1 VDLGKCEEQIMTEKT
16 KFISI
21 KVKLL
26 GIILPVIIIIMT
38 VLTGLSYYVSK
49 NVIQSNAHDLLQ
61 TSVESQASEMEAWLE
76 RNLVSVS
83 VAKQAVEEMGFD
95 DAQLQ
100 DFLDSYYNYDNNYS
114 EGFYVADAD
123 GTLFRAKP
131 VKSVALRAP
140 DAEGNYLN
148 NGDFAVEERLTD
160 DADWMFLTAL
170 EGAAQVQIQNGEV
183 LIDIINE
190 GTVDYS
196 VQFVQPNVPVKKD
209 AVYTVRFD
217 AYADADRTMKVSVT
231 APDREYKRYLEDTV
245 VSLTTEKQ
253 TYLYE
258 FTMTDYDDANARMEF
273 NLGAAGSTAGV
284 KISNVSI
291 VMSKQPRSTGE
302 SEPAAKIDVTQTEWF
317 RDGLTRVNVGF
328 TNAYTNDSGV
338 PVISVCGM
346 LRTASDSVRV
356 ISMDLSL
363 DKVSVYVNS
372 FVKMENAEA
381 FLVNANDN
389 TILAS
394 RDKTMISKKMD
405 ALDNLFMKDI
415 AARISQGEMN
425 LAEIDGNITV
435 FQEISGTDWVLVSYV
450 PAVTVYRDLNGIR
463 NIMILFGVVS
473 VLALTVL
480 IERIIHMVIH
490 PVRGLTEV
498 IRNMTGGNFTPY
510 SAVKSSD
517 EIGVMSRCVEQF
529 IVTMRGM
536 LASIDNVSHTLHD
549 QADNSKKVSNQ
560 MFDASKKQNQSMKDL
575 NTTVEQ
581 LSVSVN
587 EIAQSATT
595 LASLVAETKE
605 DGDGMNGRMKET
617 ISISQKGKEV
627 MQDVDTAMQSI
638 DNSVRQ
644 LQHAIDEVGNV
655 SGEITNIT
663 RVIGDIADETN
674 LLSLNASIEAARA
687 GTAGKGFTVVA
698 LEIGKL
704 AQTSMESVKH
714 IDTLVLEIQTLIGD
728 VIEQAN
734 GSVENINNSSAL
746 IGNAVTTYDTIFENI
761 VVVGELAQQMIQKVD
776 QVEDVARNVAA
787 ISEEQAA
794 SSQEILGSSDI
805 LVEQADGL
813 MANSEVVAKESEEL
827 TTSAEALESQ
837 IQMFQV

>member
-1 VDLGKCEEQIMTEKT
+1 M
-16 KFISI
+16 
-21 KVKLL
+21 
-26 GIILPVIIIIMT
+26 PVIFVIMT

-49 NVIQSNAHDLLQ
+49 SVIQSNAHDLLQ
-61 TSVESQASEMEAWLE
+61 TSVESQAAEMEAWLE
-76 RNLVSVS
+76 RNLVSVG

-95 DAQLQ
+95 DVQLQ

-114 EGFYVADAD
+114 EGFYIADAD
-123 GTLFRAKP
+123 GTLFQAKP
-131 VKSVALRAP
+131 VKSVELRAP

-148 NGDFAVEERLTD
+148 NGNFSIQENLAD
-160 DADWMFLTAL
+160 DKDWMFFTAL
-170 EGAAQVQIQNGEV
+170 EGVAEAQIQEGEAV
-183 LIDIINE
+183 IDITNE

-196 VQFVQPNVPVKKD
+196 VQFVQPNIPVKQN
-209 AVYTVRFD
+209 ATYSVQFD
-217 AYADADRTMKVSVT
+217 AYANEERTMKVSVT

-245 VSLTTEKQ
+245 VNLTTEKQ
-253 TYLYE
+253 TYSYE
-258 FTMTDYDDANARMEF
+258 FSMTDYDDANARMEF

-284 KISNVSI
+284 KISNVSF
-291 VMSKQPRSTGE
+291 MRNKQLHTTKDTE
-302 SEPAAKIDVTQTEWF
+302 QIKNTNVTQTEWF

-328 TNAYTNDSGV
+328 TNAYTNESGV
-338 PVISVCGM
+338 PIISVCGT
-346 LRTASDSVRV
+346 LRTDSNDVRV
-356 ISMDLSL
+356 IAMDLSL
-363 DKVSVYVNS
+363 DKISVYVNS

-394 RDKTMISKKMD
+394 RDKTMISKQMD
-405 ALDNLFMKDI
+405 TLDSSFMREI
-415 AARISQGEMN
+415 ADKISQREMN
-425 LAEIDGNITV
+425 LMEIDGNITV
-435 FQEISGTDWVLVSYV
+435 FQEIFGTDWVLVSYV
-450 PAVTVYRDLNGIR
+450 PAATVYRDLNGIR
-463 NIMILFGVVS
+463 NIMILFGVAS
-473 VLALTVL
+473 ILALTVL
-480 IERIIHMVIH
+480 IERIIHVVIH
-490 PVRGLTEV
+490 PVQGLTEV

-510 SAVKSSD
+510 KAVGSSD
-517 EIGVMSRCVEQF
+517 EIGIMSRCVEQF

-536 LASIDNVSHTLHD
+536 LASIDSVSHILHD
-549 QADNSKKVSNQ
+549 QADNSKKVSGQ
-560 MFDASKKQNQSMKDL
+560 MFDASKRQNQSVKDL
-575 NTTVEQ
+575 NLTVEQ

-587 EIAQSATT
+587 EIAKSATT

-617 ISISQKGKEV
+617 VSISQKGKEV
-627 MQDVDTAMQSI
+627 MQGVDTAMQRI

-644 LQHAIDEVGNV
+644 LQRAIDQVGNA

-687 GTAGKGFTVVA
+687 GAAGKGFTVVA

-704 AQTSMESVKH
+704 AQTSMDSVKH
-714 IDTLVLEIQTLIGD
+714 IDNLVLEIQALIGD

-734 GSVENINNSSAL
+734 GSVENINSSSAL
-746 IGNAVTTYDTIFENI
+746 IGNAVITYDTIFENI
-761 VVVGELAQQMIQKVD
+761 AVVGELAQQMIQKVE

-794 SSQEILGSSDI
+794 SSQEILSSSDI

-813 MANSEVVAKESEEL
+813 MTNSEIVAKESEEL

>member
-1 VDLGKCEEQIMTEKT
+1 MTEKT

-170 EGAAQVQIQNGEV
+170 EGAAQAQIQNGEV
-183 LIDIINE
+183 SIDIINE

-217 AYADADRTMKVSVT
+217 AYADADRTIKVSVT

-291 VMSKQPRSTGE
+291 IMSKQPRSTGE

-328 TNAYTNDSGV
+328 TNAYTNDNGM
-338 PVISVCGM
+338 PVISACGM

-415 AARISQGEMN
+415 AARILQGEMN

-674 LLSLNASIEAARA
+674 LLSLNTSIEAARA

>member
-1 VDLGKCEEQIMTEKT
+1 M
-16 KFISI
+16 
-21 KVKLL
+21 
-26 GIILPVIIIIMT
+26 PVIFVIMT

-49 NVIQSNAHDLLQ
+49 SVIQSNAHDLLQ
-61 TSVESQASEMEAWLE
+61 TSVESQAAEMEAWLE
-76 RNLVSVS
+76 RNLVSVG

-95 DAQLQ
+95 DVQLQ

-114 EGFYVADAD
+114 EGFYIADAD
-123 GTLFRAKP
+123 GTLFQAKP
-131 VKSVALRAP
+131 VKSVELRAP

-148 NGDFAVEERLTD
+148 NGNFSIQENLAD
-160 DADWMFLTAL
+160 DKDWMFFTAL
-170 EGAAQVQIQNGEV
+170 EGVAEARIQEGEAV
-183 LIDIINE
+183 IDITNE

-196 VQFVQPNVPVKKD
+196 VQFVQPNIPVKQN
-209 AVYTVRFD
+209 ATYSVQFD
-217 AYADADRTMKVSVT
+217 AYANEERTMKVSVT

-245 VSLTTEKQ
+245 VNLTTEKQ
-253 TYLYE
+253 TYSYE
-258 FTMTDYDDANARMEF
+258 FSMTDYDDANARMEF

-284 KISNVSI
+284 KISNVSF
-291 VMSKQPRSTGE
+291 MRNKQLHTTKDTE
-302 SEPAAKIDVTQTEWF
+302 QIKNTNVTQTEWF

-328 TNAYTNDSGV
+328 TNAYTNESGV
-338 PVISVCGM
+338 PIISVCGT
-346 LRTASDSVRV
+346 LRTDSNDVRV
-356 ISMDLSL
+356 IAMDLSL
-363 DKVSVYVNS
+363 DKISVYVNS

-394 RDKTMISKKMD
+394 RDKTMISKQMD
-405 ALDNLFMKDI
+405 TLDSSFMREI
-415 AARISQGEMN
+415 ADKISQREMN
-425 LAEIDGNITV
+425 LMEIDGNITV
-435 FQEISGTDWVLVSYV
+435 FQEIFGTDWVLVSYV
-450 PAVTVYRDLNGIR
+450 PAATVYRDLNGIR
-463 NIMILFGVVS
+463 NIMILFGVAS
-473 VLALTVL
+473 ILALTVL
-480 IERIIHMVIH
+480 IERIIHVVIH
-490 PVRGLTEV
+490 PVQGLTEV

-510 SAVKSSD
+510 KAVGSSD
-517 EIGVMSRCVEQF
+517 EIGIMSRCVEQF

-536 LASIDNVSHTLHD
+536 LASIDSVSHILHD
-549 QADNSKKVSNQ
+549 QADNSKKVSGQ

-575 NTTVEQ
+575 NLTVEQ

-587 EIAQSATT
+587 EIAKSATT

-617 ISISQKGKEV
+617 VSISQKGKEV
-627 MQDVDTAMQSI
+627 MQGVDTAMQRI

-644 LQHAIDEVGNV
+644 LQRAIDQVGNA

-687 GTAGKGFTVVA
+687 GAAGKGFTVVA

-704 AQTSMESVKH
+704 AQTSMDSVKH
-714 IDTLVLEIQTLIGD
+714 IDNLVLEIQALIGD

-734 GSVENINNSSAL
+734 GSVENINSSSAL
-746 IGNAVTTYDTIFENI
+746 IGNAVITYDTIFENI
-761 VVVGELAQQMIQKVD
+761 TVVGELAQQMIQKVE

-794 SSQEILGSSDI
+794 SSQEILSSSDI
-805 LVEQADGL
+805 LVEQADSL
-813 MANSEVVAKESEEL
+813 MTNSEIVAKESEEL

>member
-1 VDLGKCEEQIMTEKT
+1 M
-16 KFISI
+16 
-21 KVKLL
+21 
-26 GIILPVIIIIMT
+26 PVIFVIMT

-49 NVIQSNAHDLLQ
+49 SVIQSNAHDLLQ
-61 TSVESQASEMEAWLE
+61 TSVESQAAEMEAWLE
-76 RNLVSVS
+76 RNLVSVG

-95 DAQLQ
+95 DVQLQ

-114 EGFYVADAD
+114 EGFYIADAD
-123 GTLFRAKP
+123 GTLFQAKP
-131 VKSVALRAP
+131 VKSVELRAP

-148 NGDFAVEERLTD
+148 NGNFSIQENLAD
-160 DADWMFLTAL
+160 DKDWMFFTAL
-170 EGAAQVQIQNGEV
+170 EGVAEAQIQEGEAV
-183 LIDIINE
+183 IDITNE

-196 VQFVQPNVPVKKD
+196 VQFVQPNIPVKQN
-209 AVYTVRFD
+209 ATYSVQFD
-217 AYADADRTMKVSVT
+217 AYANEERTMKVSVT

-245 VSLTTEKQ
+245 VNLTTEKQ
-253 TYLYE
+253 TYSYE
-258 FTMTDYDDANARMEF
+258 FSMTDYDDANARMEF

-284 KISNVSI
+284 KISNVSF
-291 VMSKQPRSTGE
+291 MRNKQLHTTKDTE
-302 SEPAAKIDVTQTEWF
+302 QIKNTNVTQTEWF

-328 TNAYTNDSGV
+328 TNAYTNESGV
-338 PVISVCGM
+338 PIISVCGT
-346 LRTASDSVRV
+346 LRTDSNDVRV
-356 ISMDLSL
+356 IAMDLSL
-363 DKVSVYVNS
+363 DKISVYVNS

-394 RDKTMISKKMD
+394 RDKTMISKQMD
-405 ALDNLFMKDI
+405 TLDSSFMREI
-415 AARISQGEMN
+415 ADKISQREMN
-425 LAEIDGNITV
+425 LMEIDGNITV
-435 FQEISGTDWVLVSYV
+435 FQEIFGTDWVLVSYV
-450 PAVTVYRDLNGIR
+450 PAATVYRDLNGIR
-463 NIMILFGVVS
+463 NIMILFGVAS
-473 VLALTVL
+473 ILALTVL
-480 IERIIHMVIH
+480 IERIIHVVIH
-490 PVRGLTEV
+490 PVQGLTEV

-510 SAVKSSD
+510 KAVGSSD
-517 EIGVMSRCVEQF
+517 EIGIMSRCVEQF

-536 LASIDNVSHTLHD
+536 LASIDSVSHILHD
-549 QADNSKKVSNQ
+549 QADNSKKVSGQ

-575 NTTVEQ
+575 NLTVEQ

-587 EIAQSATT
+587 EIAKSATT

-617 ISISQKGKEV
+617 VSISQKGKEV
-627 MQDVDTAMQSI
+627 MQGVDTAMQRI

-644 LQHAIDEVGNV
+644 LQRAIDQVGNA

-687 GTAGKGFTVVA
+687 GAAGKGFTVVA

-704 AQTSMESVKH
+704 AQTSMDSVKH
-714 IDTLVLEIQTLIGD
+714 IDNLVLEIQALIGD

-734 GSVENINNSSAL
+734 GSVENINSSSAL
-746 IGNAVTTYDTIFENI
+746 IGNAVITYDTIFENI
-761 VVVGELAQQMIQKVD
+761 AVVGELAQQMIQKVE

-794 SSQEILGSSDI
+794 SSQEILSSSDI

-813 MANSEVVAKESEEL
+813 MTNSEIVAKESEEL

>member
-1 VDLGKCEEQIMTEKT
+1 MTGKT

-26 GIILPVIIIIMT
+26 GIILPVIIVIMT

-76 RNLVSVS
+76 RNLVSAG
-83 VAKQAVEEMGFD
+83 VAKQAVEEMEFD

-114 EGFYVADAD
+114 EGFYIADMD
-123 GTLFRAKP
+123 GTLLRAKP
-131 VKSVALRAP
+131 VKSVALREP

-148 NGDFAVEERLTD
+148 NGNFAVAESLTD
-160 DADWMFLTAL
+160 DRDWMFLTAL
-170 EGAAQVQIQNGEV
+170 EGEAQAQIQENEV
-183 LIDIINE
+183 SFDITNE

-253 TYLYE
+253 TYSY
-258 FTMTDYDDANARMEF
+258 DANARMEF

-284 KISNVSI
+284 KVGNVSI
-291 VMSKQPRSTGE
+291 VMSKQPRSTENIE
-302 SEPAAKIDVTQTEWF
+302 SVSKTDVTQTEWF

-328 TNAYTNDSGV
+328 TNAYTNENGI
-338 PVISVCGM
+338 PVISACGM
-346 LRTASDSVRV
+346 LRTASNNVRV

-405 ALDNLFMKDI
+405 EVDNVFIKDI
-415 AARISQGEMN
+415 AAKISQGEME
-425 LAEIDGNITV
+425 LTEIDGNITV

-450 PAVTVYRDLNGIR
+450 PAAIVYRDLNGIR
-463 NIMILFGVVS
+463 NIMILFGVAS
-473 VLALTVL
+473 VLALTIL
-480 IERIIHMVIH
+480 IERIIHVVIH

-498 IRNMTGGNFTPY
+498 IRNMTGGNFTSY
-510 SAVKSSD
+510 NAVKSSD

-536 LASIDNVSHTLHD
+536 IASIDNVSHTLHA
-549 QADNSKKVSNQ
+549 QADNSKNVSSQ
-560 MFDASKKQNQSMKDL
+560 MFDASKNQNQSMKDL

-581 LSVSVN
+581 LSISVN

-617 ISISQKGKEV
+617 VSISQKGKEV
-627 MQDVDTAMQSI
+627 MQGVDMAMQSI

-644 LQHAIDEVGNV
+644 LQRAIDEVGNV

-714 IDTLVLEIQTLIGD
+714 IDKLVLEIQALIGD

-734 GSVENINNSSAL
+734 DSVGNINNSSAL

-761 VVVGELAQQMIQKVD
+761 VVVGELTQQMIQKVE

-805 LVEQADGL
+805 LVEQADNL
-813 MANSEVVAKESEEL
+813 MTNSEIVAKESEEL

-837 IQMFQV
+837 IRMFQV

>member
-1 VDLGKCEEQIMTEKT
+1 M
-16 KFISI
+16 
-21 KVKLL
+21 
-26 GIILPVIIIIMT
+26 PVIFVIMT

-49 NVIQSNAHDLLQ
+49 SVIQSNAHDLLQ
-61 TSVESQASEMEAWLE
+61 TSVESQAAEMEAWLE
-76 RNLVSVS
+76 RNLVSVG

-95 DAQLQ
+95 DVQLQ

-114 EGFYVADAD
+114 EGFYIADAD
-123 GTLFRAKP
+123 GTLFQAKP
-131 VKSVALRAP
+131 VKSVELRAP

-148 NGDFAVEERLTD
+148 NGNFSIQENLAD
-160 DADWMFLTAL
+160 DKDWMFFTAL
-170 EGAAQVQIQNGEV
+170 EGVAEARIQEGEAV
-183 LIDIINE
+183 IDITNE

-196 VQFVQPNVPVKKD
+196 VQFVQPNIPVKQN
-209 AVYTVRFD
+209 ATYSVQFD
-217 AYADADRTMKVSVT
+217 AYANEERTMKVSVT

-245 VSLTTEKQ
+245 VNLTTEKQ
-253 TYLYE
+253 TYSYE
-258 FTMTDYDDANARMEF
+258 FSMTDYDDANARMEF

-284 KISNVSI
+284 KISNVSF
-291 VMSKQPRSTGE
+291 MRNKQLHTTKDTE
-302 SEPAAKIDVTQTEWF
+302 QIKNTNVTQTEWF

-328 TNAYTNDSGV
+328 TNAYTNESGV
-338 PVISVCGM
+338 PIISVCGT
-346 LRTASDSVRV
+346 LRTDSNDVRV
-356 ISMDLSL
+356 IAMDLSL
-363 DKVSVYVNS
+363 DKISVYVNS

-394 RDKTMISKKMD
+394 RDKTMISKQMD
-405 ALDNLFMKDI
+405 TLDSSFMREI
-415 AARISQGEMN
+415 ADKISQREMN
-425 LAEIDGNITV
+425 LMEIDGNITV
-435 FQEISGTDWVLVSYV
+435 FQEIFGTDWVLVSYV
-450 PAVTVYRDLNGIR
+450 PAATVYRDLNGIR
-463 NIMILFGVVS
+463 NIMILFGVAS
-473 VLALTVL
+473 ILALTVL
-480 IERIIHMVIH
+480 IERIIHVVIH
-490 PVRGLTEV
+490 PVQGLTEV

-510 SAVKSSD
+510 KAVGSSD
-517 EIGVMSRCVEQF
+517 EIGIMSRCVEQF

-536 LASIDNVSHTLHD
+536 LASIDSVSHILHD
-549 QADNSKKVSNQ
+549 QADNSKKVSGR

-575 NTTVEQ
+575 NLTVEQ

-587 EIAQSATT
+587 EIAKSATT

-617 ISISQKGKEV
+617 VSISQKGKEV
-627 MQDVDTAMQSI
+627 MQGVDTAMQRI

-644 LQHAIDEVGNV
+644 LQRAIDQVGNA

-687 GTAGKGFTVVA
+687 GAAGKGFTVVA

-704 AQTSMESVKH
+704 AQTSMDSVKH
-714 IDTLVLEIQTLIGD
+714 IDNLVLEIQALIGD

-734 GSVENINNSSAL
+734 GSVENINSSSAL
-746 IGNAVTTYDTIFENI
+746 IGNAVITYDTIFENI
-761 VVVGELAQQMIQKVD
+761 AVVGELAQQMIQKVE

-794 SSQEILGSSDI
+794 SSQEILSSSDI

-813 MANSEVVAKESEEL
+813 MTNSEIVAKESEEL

>member
-1 VDLGKCEEQIMTEKT
+1 M
-16 KFISI
+16 
-21 KVKLL
+21 
-26 GIILPVIIIIMT
+26 PVIFVIMT

-49 NVIQSNAHDLLQ
+49 SVIQSNAHDLLQ
-61 TSVESQASEMEAWLE
+61 TSVESQAAEMEAWLE
-76 RNLVSVS
+76 RNLVSVG
-83 VAKQAVEEMGFD
+83 VAKQAIEEMGFD

-114 EGFYVADAD
+114 EGFYIADAE
-123 GTLFRAKP
+123 GTLFQAKP
-131 VKSVALRAP
+131 VKSVELRAP

-148 NGDFAVEERLTD
+148 NGNFSIQENLAD
-160 DADWMFLTAL
+160 DKDWMFFTAL
-170 EGAAQVQIQNGEV
+170 EGVAEAQIQEGEAV
-183 LIDIINE
+183 IDITNE

-196 VQFVQPNVPVKKD
+196 VQFVQPNIPVKQN
-209 AVYTVRFD
+209 ATYSVQFD
-217 AYADADRTMKVSVT
+217 AYANEERTMKVSVT

-245 VSLTTEKQ
+245 VNLTTEKQ
-253 TYLYE
+253 TYSYE
-258 FTMTDYDDANARMEF
+258 FSMTDYDDANARMEF

-284 KISNVSI
+284 KISNVSF
-291 VMSKQPRSTGE
+291 MMNKQLHTTKDTE
-302 SEPAAKIDVTQTEWF
+302 QIKNTDVTQTEWF

-328 TNAYTNDSGV
+328 TNAYTNESGV
-338 PVISVCGM
+338 PIISVCGT
-346 LRTASDSVRV
+346 LRTDSNDVRV
-356 ISMDLSL
+356 IAMDLSL
-363 DKVSVYVNS
+363 DKISVYVNS

-394 RDKTMISKKMD
+394 RDKTMISKQMD
-405 ALDNLFMKDI
+405 TLDSSFMREI
-415 AARISQGEMN
+415 ADKISQREMN
-425 LAEIDGNITV
+425 LMEIDGNITV
-435 FQEISGTDWVLVSYV
+435 FQEIFGTDWILVSYV
-450 PAVTVYRDLNGIR
+450 PATTVYRDLNGIR

-473 VLALTVL
+473 ILALTVL
-480 IERIIHMVIH
+480 IERIIHVVIH
-490 PVRGLTEV
+490 PVQGLTEV

-510 SAVKSSD
+510 KAVGSSD
-517 EIGVMSRCVEQF
+517 EIGIMSRCVEQF
-529 IVTMRGM
+529 IITMRGM
-536 LASIDNVSHTLHD
+536 LASIDSVSHILHD
-549 QADNSKKVSNQ
+549 QADNSKKVSGQ

-575 NTTVEQ
+575 NLTVEQ

-587 EIAQSATT
+587 EIAKSATI

-617 ISISQKGKEV
+617 VSISQKGKEV
-627 MQDVDTAMQSI
+627 MQGVDTAMQRI

-644 LQHAIDEVGNV
+644 LQRAIDQVGNA

-687 GTAGKGFTVVA
+687 GAAGKGFTVVA

-704 AQTSMESVKH
+704 AQTSMDSVKH
-714 IDTLVLEIQTLIGD
+714 IDNLVLEIQALIGD

-734 GSVENINNSSAL
+734 GSVENINSSSAL
-746 IGNAVTTYDTIFENI
+746 IGNAVITYDTIFENI
-761 VVVGELAQQMIQKVD
+761 AVVGELAQQMIQKVE

-794 SSQEILGSSDI
+794 SSQEILSSSDI

-813 MANSEVVAKESEEL
+813 MTNSEIVAKESEEL

>member
-1 VDLGKCEEQIMTEKT
+1 M
-16 KFISI
+16 
-21 KVKLL
+21 
-26 GIILPVIIIIMT
+26 PVIFVIMT

-49 NVIQSNAHDLLQ
+49 SVIQSNAHDLLQ
-61 TSVESQASEMEAWLE
+61 TSVESQAAEMEAWLE
-76 RNLVSVS
+76 RNLVSVG

-95 DAQLQ
+95 DVQLQ

-114 EGFYVADAD
+114 EGFYIADAD
-123 GTLFRAKP
+123 GTLFQAKP
-131 VKSVALRAP
+131 VKSVELRAP

-148 NGDFAVEERLTD
+148 NGNFSIQENLAD
-160 DADWMFLTAL
+160 DKDWMFFTAL
-170 EGAAQVQIQNGEV
+170 EGVAEAQIQEGEAV
-183 LIDIINE
+183 IDITNE

-196 VQFVQPNVPVKKD
+196 VQFVQPNIPVKQN
-209 AVYTVRFD
+209 ATYSVQFD
-217 AYADADRTMKVSVT
+217 AYANEERTMKVSVT

-245 VSLTTEKQ
+245 VNLTTEKQ
-253 TYLYE
+253 TYSYE
-258 FTMTDYDDANARMEF
+258 FSMTDYDDANARMEF

-284 KISNVSI
+284 KISNVSF
-291 VMSKQPRSTGE
+291 MRNKQLHTTKDTE
-302 SEPAAKIDVTQTEWF
+302 QIKNTNVTQTEWF

-328 TNAYTNDSGV
+328 TNAYTNESGV
-338 PVISVCGM
+338 PIISVCGT
-346 LRTASDSVRV
+346 LRTDSNDVRV
-356 ISMDLSL
+356 IAMDLSL
-363 DKVSVYVNS
+363 DKISVYVNS

-394 RDKTMISKKMD
+394 RDKTMISKQMD
-405 ALDNLFMKDI
+405 TLDSSFMREI
-415 AARISQGEMN
+415 ADKISQREIN
-425 LAEIDGNITV
+425 LMEIDGNITV
-435 FQEISGTDWVLVSYV
+435 FQEIFGTDWILVSYV
-450 PAVTVYRDLNGIR
+450 PATTVYRDLNGIR
-463 NIMILFGVVS
+463 NIMILFGVAS
-473 VLALTVL
+473 ILALTVL
-480 IERIIHMVIH
+480 IERIIHVVIH
-490 PVRGLTEV
+490 PVQGLTEV

-510 SAVKSSD
+510 KAVGSSD
-517 EIGVMSRCVEQF
+517 EIGIMSRCVEQF
-529 IVTMRGM
+529 IITMRGM
-536 LASIDNVSHTLHD
+536 LASIDSVSHILHD
-549 QADNSKKVSNQ
+549 QADNSKKVSGQ

-575 NTTVEQ
+575 NLTVEQ

-587 EIAQSATT
+587 EIAKSATT

-617 ISISQKGKEV
+617 VSISQKGKEV
-627 MQDVDTAMQSI
+627 MQGVDTAMQRI

-644 LQHAIDEVGNV
+644 LQRAIDQVGNA

-687 GTAGKGFTVVA
+687 GAAGKGFTVVA

-704 AQTSMESVKH
+704 AQTSMDSVKH
-714 IDTLVLEIQTLIGD
+714 IDNLVLEIQALIGD

-734 GSVENINNSSAL
+734 GSVENINSSSAL
-746 IGNAVTTYDTIFENI
+746 IGNAVITYDTIFENI
-761 VVVGELAQQMIQKVD
+761 AVVGELAQQMIQKVE

-794 SSQEILGSSDI
+794 SSQEILSSSDI

-813 MANSEVVAKESEEL
+813 MTNSEIVAKESEEL

>member
-1 VDLGKCEEQIMTEKT
+1 M
-16 KFISI
+16 
-21 KVKLL
+21 
-26 GIILPVIIIIMT
+26 PVIFVIMT

-49 NVIQSNAHDLLQ
+49 SVIQSNAHDLLQ
-61 TSVESQASEMEAWLE
+61 TSVESQAAEMEAWLE
-76 RNLVSVS
+76 RNLVSVG

-95 DAQLQ
+95 DVQLQ

-114 EGFYVADAD
+114 EGFYIADAD
-123 GTLFRAKP
+123 GTLFQAKP
-131 VKSVALRAP
+131 VKSVELRAP

-148 NGDFAVEERLTD
+148 NGNFSIQENLAD
-160 DADWMFLTAL
+160 DKDWMFFTAL
-170 EGAAQVQIQNGEV
+170 EGVAEARIQEGEAV
-183 LIDIINE
+183 IDITNE

-196 VQFVQPNVPVKKD
+196 VQFVQPNIPVKQN
-209 AVYTVRFD
+209 ATYSVQFD
-217 AYADADRTMKVSVT
+217 AYANEERTMKVSVT

-245 VSLTTEKQ
+245 VNLTTEKQ
-253 TYLYE
+253 TYSYE
-258 FTMTDYDDANARMEF
+258 FSMTDYDDANARMEF
-273 NLGAAGSTAGV
+273 NLGAADSTAGV
-284 KISNVSI
+284 KISNVSF
-291 VMSKQPRSTGE
+291 MRNKQLHTTKDTE
-302 SEPAAKIDVTQTEWF
+302 QIKNTNVTQTEWF

-328 TNAYTNDSGV
+328 TNAYTNESGV
-338 PVISVCGM
+338 PIISVCGT
-346 LRTASDSVRV
+346 LRTDSNDVRV
-356 ISMDLSL
+356 IAMDLSL
-363 DKVSVYVNS
+363 DKISVYVNS

-394 RDKTMISKKMD
+394 RDKTMISKQMD
-405 ALDNLFMKDI
+405 TLDSLFMREI
-415 AARISQGEMN
+415 ADKISQREMN
-425 LAEIDGNITV
+425 LMEIDGNITV
-435 FQEISGTDWVLVSYV
+435 FQEIFGTDWVLVSYV
-450 PAVTVYRDLNGIR
+450 PAATVYRDLNGIR
-463 NIMILFGVVS
+463 NIMILFGVAS
-473 VLALTVL
+473 ILALTVL
-480 IERIIHMVIH
+480 IERIIHVVIH
-490 PVRGLTEV
+490 PVQGLTEV

-510 SAVKSSD
+510 KAVGSSD
-517 EIGVMSRCVEQF
+517 EIGIMSRCVEQF

-536 LASIDNVSHTLHD
+536 LASIDSVSHILHD
-549 QADNSKKVSNQ
+549 QADNSKKVSGQ
-560 MFDASKKQNQSMKDL
+560 MFDASKKQNQSVKDL
-575 NTTVEQ
+575 NLTVEQ

-587 EIAQSATT
+587 EIAKSATT

-617 ISISQKGKEV
+617 VSISQKGKEV
-627 MQDVDTAMQSI
+627 MQGVDTAMQRI

-644 LQHAIDEVGNV
+644 LQRAIDQVGNA

-687 GTAGKGFTVVA
+687 GAAGKGFTVVA

-704 AQTSMESVKH
+704 AQTSMDSVKH
-714 IDTLVLEIQTLIGD
+714 IDNLVLEIQALIGD

-734 GSVENINNSSAL
+734 GSVENINSSSAL
-746 IGNAVTTYDTIFENI
+746 IGNAVITYDTIFENI
-761 VVVGELAQQMIQKVD
+761 AVVGELAQQMIHKVE

-794 SSQEILGSSDI
+794 SSQEILSSSDI

-813 MANSEVVAKESEEL
+813 MTNSEIVAKESEEL

>member
-1 VDLGKCEEQIMTEKT
+1 MTEKT

-83 VAKQAVEEMGFD
+83 VAKQAVEKMGFD

-140 DAEGNYLN
+140 DTEGNYLK

-170 EGAAQVQIQNGEV
+170 EGAAQAQIQNGEV
-183 LIDIINE
+183 SIDITNE

-253 TYLYE
+253 TYSYE

-291 VMSKQPRSTGE
+291 IMSKQPRSTGG
-302 SEPAAKIDVTQTEWF
+302 SERAAKTDVTQTEWF

-328 TNAYTNDSGV
+328 TNAYTNDSGI
-338 PVISVCGM
+338 PVISACGM
-346 LRTASDSVRV
+346 LRTASDAVRV

-381 FLVNANDN
+381 FLVNSNDN

-415 AARISQGEMN
+415 AARVSQGEMN

-510 SAVKSSD
+510 SAVKSRD
-517 EIGVMSRCVEQF
+517 EIGVMSQCVEQF

-536 LASIDNVSHTLHD
+536 LASIDNVSHTLHE

>member
-1 VDLGKCEEQIMTEKT
+1 M
-16 KFISI
+16 
-21 KVKLL
+21 
-26 GIILPVIIIIMT
+26 PVIFVIMT

-49 NVIQSNAHDLLQ
+49 SVIQSNAHDLLQ
-61 TSVESQASEMEAWLE
+61 TSVESQAAEMEAWLE
-76 RNLVSVS
+76 RNLVSVG

-95 DAQLQ
+95 DVQLQ

-114 EGFYVADAD
+114 EGFYIADAD
-123 GTLFRAKP
+123 GTLFQAKP
-131 VKSVALRAP
+131 VKSVELRAP

-148 NGDFAVEERLTD
+148 NGNFSIQENLAD
-160 DADWMFLTAL
+160 DKDWMFFTAL
-170 EGAAQVQIQNGEV
+170 EGVAEARIQEGEAV
-183 LIDIINE
+183 IDITNE

-196 VQFVQPNVPVKKD
+196 VQFVQPNIPVKQN
-209 AVYTVRFD
+209 ATYSVQFD
-217 AYADADRTMKVSVT
+217 AYANEERTMKVSVT

-245 VSLTTEKQ
+245 VNLTTEKQ
-253 TYLYE
+253 TYSYE
-258 FTMTDYDDANARMEF
+258 FSMTDYDDANARMEF

-284 KISNVSI
+284 KISNVSF
-291 VMSKQPRSTGE
+291 MRNKQLHTTKDTE
-302 SEPAAKIDVTQTEWF
+302 QIKNTNVTQTEWF

-328 TNAYTNDSGV
+328 TNAYTNESGV
-338 PVISVCGM
+338 PIISVCGT
-346 LRTASDSVRV
+346 LRTDSNDVRV
-356 ISMDLSL
+356 IAMDLSL
-363 DKVSVYVNS
+363 DKISVYVNS

-394 RDKTMISKKMD
+394 RDKTMISKQMD
-405 ALDNLFMKDI
+405 TLDSLFMREI
-415 AARISQGEMN
+415 ADKISQREMN
-425 LAEIDGNITV
+425 LMEIDGNITV
-435 FQEISGTDWVLVSYV
+435 FQEIFGTDWVLVSYV
-450 PAVTVYRDLNGIR
+450 PAATVYRDLNGIR
-463 NIMILFGVVS
+463 NIMILFGVAS
-473 VLALTVL
+473 ILALTVL
-480 IERIIHMVIH
+480 IERIIHVVIH
-490 PVRGLTEV
+490 PVQGLTEV

-510 SAVKSSD
+510 KAVGSSD
-517 EIGVMSRCVEQF
+517 EIGIMSRCVEQF

-536 LASIDNVSHTLHD
+536 LASIDSVSHILHD
-549 QADNSKKVSNQ
+549 QADNSKKVSGQ
-560 MFDASKKQNQSMKDL
+560 MFDASKKQNQSVKDL
-575 NTTVEQ
+575 NLTVEQ

-587 EIAQSATT
+587 EIAKSATT

-617 ISISQKGKEV
+617 VSISQKGKEV
-627 MQDVDTAMQSI
+627 MQGVDTAMQRI

-644 LQHAIDEVGNV
+644 LQRAIDQVGNA

-687 GTAGKGFTVVA
+687 GAAGKGFTVVA

-704 AQTSMESVKH
+704 AQTSMDSVKH
-714 IDTLVLEIQTLIGD
+714 IDNLVLEIQALIGD

-734 GSVENINNSSAL
+734 GSVENINSSSAL
-746 IGNAVTTYDTIFENI
+746 IGNAVITYDTIFENI
-761 VVVGELAQQMIQKVD
+761 AVVGELAQQMIQKVE

-794 SSQEILGSSDI
+794 SSQEILSSSDI

-813 MANSEVVAKESEEL
+813 MTNSEIVAKESEEL

>member
-1 VDLGKCEEQIMTEKT
+1 M
-16 KFISI
+16 
-21 KVKLL
+21 
-26 GIILPVIIIIMT
+26 PVIFVIMT

-49 NVIQSNAHDLLQ
+49 SVIQSNAHDLLQ
-61 TSVESQASEMEAWLE
+61 TSVESQAAEMEAWLE
-76 RNLVSVS
+76 RNLVSVG

-114 EGFYVADAD
+114 EGFYIADAD
-123 GTLFRAKP
+123 GTLFQAKP
-131 VKSVALRAP
+131 VKSVELRAP

-148 NGDFAVEERLTD
+148 NGNFSIQENLAD
-160 DADWMFLTAL
+160 DKDWMFFTAL
-170 EGAAQVQIQNGEV
+170 EGVAEAQIQEGEAV
-183 LIDIINE
+183 IDITNE

-196 VQFVQPNVPVKKD
+196 VQFLQPNIPVKQN
-209 AVYTVRFD
+209 ATYSVQFD
-217 AYADADRTMKVSVT
+217 AYANEERTMKVSVT

-245 VSLTTEKQ
+245 VNLTTEKQ
-253 TYLYE
+253 TYSYE
-258 FTMTDYDDANARMEF
+258 FSMTDYDDANARMEF

-284 KISNVSI
+284 KISNVSF
-291 VMSKQPRSTGE
+291 MRNKQLHTTKDTE
-302 SEPAAKIDVTQTEWF
+302 QIKNTNVTQTEWF

-328 TNAYTNDSGV
+328 TNAYTNESGV
-338 PVISVCGM
+338 PIISVCGT
-346 LRTASDSVRV
+346 LRTDSNDVRV
-356 ISMDLSL
+356 IAMDLSL
-363 DKVSVYVNS
+363 DKISVYVNS

-394 RDKTMISKKMD
+394 RDKTMISKQMD
-405 ALDNLFMKDI
+405 TLDSSFMREI
-415 AARISQGEMN
+415 ADKISQREMN
-425 LAEIDGNITV
+425 LMEIDGNITV
-435 FQEISGTDWVLVSYV
+435 FQEIFGTDWILVSYV
-450 PAVTVYRDLNGIR
+450 PATTVYRDLNGIR
-463 NIMILFGVVS
+463 NIMILFGVAS
-473 VLALTVL
+473 ILALTVL
-480 IERIIHMVIH
+480 IERIIHVVIH
-490 PVRGLTEV
+490 PVQGLTEV

-510 SAVKSSD
+510 KAVGSSD
-517 EIGVMSRCVEQF
+517 EIGIMSRCVEQF

-536 LASIDNVSHTLHD
+536 LASIDSVSHILHD
-549 QADNSKKVSNQ
+549 QADNSKKVSGQ

-575 NTTVEQ
+575 NLTVEQ

-587 EIAQSATT
+587 EIAKSATT

-617 ISISQKGKEV
+617 VSISQKGKEV
-627 MQDVDTAMQSI
+627 MQGVDTAMQRI

-644 LQHAIDEVGNV
+644 LQRAIDQVGNA

-687 GTAGKGFTVVA
+687 GAAGKGFTVVA

-704 AQTSMESVKH
+704 AQTSMDSVKH
-714 IDTLVLEIQTLIGD
+714 IDNLVLEIQALIGD

-734 GSVENINNSSAL
+734 GSVENINSSSAL
-746 IGNAVTTYDTIFENI
+746 IGNAVITYDTIFENI
-761 VVVGELAQQMIQKVD
+761 AVVGELAQQMIQKVE

-794 SSQEILGSSDI
+794 SSQEILSSSDI

-813 MANSEVVAKESEEL
+813 MTNSEIVAKESEEL